1 MMLQRLVAI
10 EAIHRGLANNPG
22 VALLGPRQ
30 CGKTTLARQVAQERS
45 QLLATQI
52 PAAQKSGSQMR
63 VYRGRRRS
71 TTTENCVA
79 HAGVGCW
86 HLYAQGRLGVLIHHG
101 SSEALSHSERWLN
114 SLIYASDTKLRAI
127 DLNSP

>member
-1 MMLQRLVAI
+1 MIIQRSDAI

-52 PAAQKSGSQMR
+52 LAAQKG
-63 VYRGRRRS
+63 
-71 TTTENCVA
+71 
-79 HAGVGCW
+79 
-86 HLYAQGRLGVLIHHG
+86 
-101 SSEALSHSERWLN
+101 
-114 SLIYASDTKLRAI
+114 
-127 DLNSP
+127 